1 MTPGMCTITPFDL
14 LQFPTFFI
22 FLYFLNWFLKFHNKE
37 TLKYQNVCSESF
49 EDLAGNHGWIV
60 CGEFQRLFYVEE
72 GFKASKPTSSTMYA
86 QYAKCA
92 RTSTHYAQYTQ
103 SAEDR

>member
-1 MTPGMCTITPFDL
+1 MTPGMCTIDPFDL
-14 LQFPTFFI
+14 LQFPTF
-22 FLYFLNWFLKFHNKE
+22 LYLLNWFLKFHNKE

-49 EDLAGNHGWIV
+49 EDRAGNHGWII

-72 GFKASKPTSSTMYA
+72 GFKGLKPTSSTMYA